1 MIPLMDFTYSEEQV
15 MLREGARRF
24 LSEKCP
30 VERVRD
36 IVETDDGFDADLW
49 SAIAEQ
55 GWTAMHIPEQY
66 GGAGFSYAETAIL
79 LHEMGRVLAP
89 VPFLSS
95 AVLATEAVLAG
106 GSDEQKAEWLPG
118 LAAGD
123 VIGTLALA
131 EPGGGWDEASVM
143 ATAVPAGDGFA
154 ITGTKSF
161 VTAGHVA
168 DLLVVAA
175 RLEGEVGLFV
185 VAGEAVASAKVVTLD
200 TTRTQATIE
209 LTGSA
214 AVRLGTAG
222 WDVVERVYDVARTA
236 LATESVGGLE
246 QVLEMA
252 VAYSKERKQ
261 FGRAIGSFQA
271 VKHLCAD
278 MLVALESAR
287 SAAGYAVWALAT
299 GSDELAVAAPLAKS
313 YCSEAYFQAAGDNIQ
328 IHGGIGFTW
337 EHDAHL
343 YFKRAKST
351 ELLFGSPARQRQVLA
366 DRVGL

>member
-1 MIPLMDFTYSEEQV
+1 
-15 MLREGARRF
+15 
-24 LSEKCP
+24 
-30 VERVRD
+30 
-36 IVETDDGFDADLW
+36 
-49 SAIAEQ
+49 
-55 GWTAMHIPEQY
+55 
-66 GGAGFSYAETAIL
+66 
-79 LHEMGRVLAP
+79 
-89 VPFLSS
+89 
-95 AVLATEAVLAG
+95 
-106 GSDEQKAEWLPG
+106 
-118 LAAGD
+118 
-123 VIGTLALA
+123 
-131 EPGGGWDEASVM
+131 
-143 ATAVPAGDGFA
+143 
-154 ITGTKSF
+154 
-161 VTAGHVA
+161 VA
-168 DLLVVAA
+168 DLLIVAA

-185 VAGEAVASAKVVTLD
+185 VAGEAAASTKLVTLD

-209 LTGSA
+209 LAEST

-236 LATESVGGLE
+236 LAIETVGGLE
-246 QVLEMA
+246 RVLEMA
-252 VAYSKERKQ
+252 VSYAKERKQ

-313 YCSEAYFQAAGDNIQ
+313 YCSGAYFQAAGDNIQ

-351 ELLFGSPARQRQVLA
+351 ELLFGSPARQRAVLA